1 MSKELDGK
9 LFDENTLA
17 EAKKRMADLEANN
30 KLGELESK
38 LAEYE
43 ERFKK
48 QEKMLS
54 EYAELNSKLFL
65 KVGASIKT
73 ESEEPAKSPEEIEQ
87 EELVKSAMAKIE
99 AINNANTTE

>member
-17 EAKKRMADLEANN
+17 EAKKKMADLEANN
-30 KLGELESK
+30 KLGELEAK

-43 ERFKK
+43 EKFKK
-48 QEKMLS
+48 QEKMLN

-65 KVGASIKT
+65 KVGASIKP
-73 ESEEPAKSPEEIEQ
+73 ENEEPAKSPEEIEQ

-99 AINNANTTE
+99 AINNAATTE

>member
-1 MSKELDGK
+1 MSKEVGK
-9 LFDENTLA
+9 LLSEENLA
-17 EAKKRMADLEANN
+17 EAKKKMEELEANN
-30 KLGELESK
+30 KLGELEAK

-43 ERFKK
+43 EKFKK
-48 QEKMLS
+48 QEKMIS
-54 EYAELNSKLFL
+54 DYAELNSKLFL

-73 ESEEPAKSPEEIEQ
+73 ETEEPSKSPEEIEQ

>member
-1 MSKELDGK
+1 MSKEVGK
-9 LFDENTLA
+9 LLSEENLE
-17 EAKKRMADLEANN
+17 EAKKKMQELEANN

-43 ERFKK
+43 EKFKK
-48 QEKMLS
+48 QEKMIS
-54 EYAELNSKLFL
+54 DYAELNSKLFL

-73 ESEEPAKSPEEIEQ
+73 ETEEPAKSPEEIEQ